1 MDFIVVVTKDKQPR
15 SFRWTI
21 RQGINQAND
30 LPPSRAE
37 RDLSHARRAAERVF
51 GQLTWFDAHAP
62 LDAGFQ
68 PRADEQNAYVIEC
81 AVVRCEDGFKPRRA
95 EVNVRGEDDAASA

>member
-1 MDFIVVVTKDKQPR
+1 MRFTVVITKDKQPR

-21 RQGINQAND
+21 RQGINQANE

-51 GQLTWFDAHAP
+51 GPLAWRDAQT
-62 LDAGFQ
+62 AGSVC
-68 PRADEQNAYVIEC
+68 DYIVEC
-81 AVVRCEDGFKPRRA
+81 A
-95 EVNVRGEDDAASA
+95 EVNVKGEDDAASA